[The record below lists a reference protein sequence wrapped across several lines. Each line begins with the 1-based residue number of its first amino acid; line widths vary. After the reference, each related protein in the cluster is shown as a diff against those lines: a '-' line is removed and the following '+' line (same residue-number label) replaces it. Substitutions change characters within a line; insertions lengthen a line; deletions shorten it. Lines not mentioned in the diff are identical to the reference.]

1 MHGATIRLV
10 CKFVRTILL
19 FHIYIYIYIDTY
31 DLSSDFFYVVERVH
45 DLKSSA
51 SSSIL
56 HCHVMAALRR
66 ILVQAIYI
74 LFCHVV
80 LNHVSLLKHEKCPHS
95 NTFCSRNKIQFP
107 IFKFTTSARKLNT
120 LLYYGNSL
128 QKFNLQAL

>member
-66 ILVQAIYI
+66 ILV
-74 LFCHVV
+74 
-80 LNHVSLLKHEKCPHS
+80 
-95 NTFCSRNKIQFP
+95 
-107 IFKFTTSARKLNT
+107 
-120 LLYYGNSL
+120 
-128 QKFNLQAL
+128 